1 MSENEPIEALAVNGS
16 SVKRHRAKY
25 TARVEYLA
33 IKAAVDQML
42 DQGHTVKAVFEEM
55 TRTGRITIS
64 YTSFCDY
71 VRGGGRRPRKG
82 ERHSKTTKRPIAPQ
96 RPPARLQNN
105 RSVAPDGPFIYDKDI
120 DISELV

>member
-1 MSENEPIEALAVNGS
+1 MSENKSIDSS
-16 SVKRHRAKY
+16 SVLNDSPERKRIRY

-33 IKAAVDQML
+33 VKATVDQML
-42 DQGHTVKAVFEEM
+42 AQGHRVKSIFEEM

-71 VRGGGRRPRKG
+71 VRGGGQRFRKSEG
-82 ERHSKTTKRPIAPQ
+82 HRKNPKRPTTPP
-96 RPPARLQNN
+96 RPPARVG
-105 RSVAPDGPFIYDKDI
+105 SSPSIAPDGPFVFDKDI